1 MGAWTRVRPDL
12 LGVGYA
18 VVALMMPR
26 RPALKWTAPM
36 RRRCD
41 DDHRC
46 EGLQEPASVTGGSVA
61 KREDPAVCR
70 DLHAVAV
77 LRLTRPRGFEPLTF
91 GSVDRTSRHASKRVV
106 VREGASFPGHA
117 DRRRAYSAGACT
129 ASGGPSSCCAAPASC
144 APPTVLAALEEDPRL
159 HLLLDDGWWT
169 GPGQSPPTTARASPP
184 PGPARPSSASRWSTS
199 GTSGLPPWPLRGEG
213 SEGEVRRRRVV
224 GGR

>member
-117 DRRRAYSAGACT
+117 DRTPGVLCGGMHSLRR
-129 ASGGPSSCCAAPASC
+129 PSSCCAAPASC
-144 APPTVLAALEEDPRL
+144 APPTGVGRARGGPAAAPAAGRRLVDRAGPRA
-159 HLLLDDGWWT
+159 
-169 GPGQSPPTTARASPP
+169 SPPTTARASPP
-184 PGPARPSSASRWSTS
+184 PGPARPSSACV
-199 GTSGLPPWPLRGEG
+199 G
-213 SEGEVRRRRVV
+213 RRRGRQGSHHGRCAARGARVK
-224 GGR
+224 